1 MLLRSS
7 TSPLSPSFLGM
18 RPRAFAL
25 AAALLLISCSQSAVD
40 LQDAAAEDI
49 LKTAAAH
56 QGQEAVLINFWAT
69 WCVPC
74 VEEFPMIVELAEEY
88 QDNELK
94 VYFVS
99 VDWLD
104 ERQKAVDFL
113 EQHGVRG
120 VSFIKNQGDDEF
132 IDGISREWTGAVP
145 FTIVFGKES
154 GKVVDLWEAKKQR
167 PKFEQAIEKAI
178 KEEGKT

>member
-1 MLLRSS
+1 MSHRSS
-7 TSPLSPSFLGM
+7 TSPLSTSFPGM
-18 RPRAFAL
+18 RPRAFSL
-25 AAALLLISCSQSAVD
+25 AAALLIICCAQSTVD
-40 LQDAAAEDI
+40 LRDATAADI
-49 LKTAAAH
+49 LRAAAAH

-74 VEEFPMIVELAEEY
+74 VEEFPMIVELAEQY
-88 QDNELK
+88 RDKAVK

-104 ERQKAVDFL
+104 ERHKAVDFL

-120 VSFIKNQGDDEF
+120 VSFIKNQDDNEF
-132 IDGISREWTGAVP
+132 INGISREWTGAVP

-167 PKFEQAIEKAI
+167 LRFEQSIERALN
-178 KEEGKT
+178 EGGSS